1 MQEKFDFLRKNGTI
15 FAHVRKKQYFC
26 RRKRNHMNRILW
38 IDDEIDLLQPYI
50 IYLTSKGYEVTTA
63 SNGEDALDLLSA
75 QDIVFLDE
83 NMPGM
88 TGLETLQEIKRLHP
102 EVPVVMITKS
112 EEEHIME
119 QAIGEQIADYLIKP
133 VNPSQIL
140 LCLKKHIHQQ
150 AIVTEHVQQ
159 NYRQEWSD
167 ISYMIDTATTFEEW
181 AAIVRTLSKWD
192 LELED
197 SPMRSLI
204 DDQRTQA
211 NAAFAKWIAKNYE
224 SWFEARKSSIAQSSI
239 AQSSI
244 PLMSPDVM
252 KHSIFP
258 LLDKGEKVLLC
269 VIDNFRYDQWKT
281 IQPLL
286 SEFYT
291 VQNEEQYMSI
301 LPTATQYARN
311 AIFSGLLPLQIQE
324 MYPQYW
330 VEEGDEESK
339 NQYEKELVQT
349 LLDRYRRRESF
360 NYWKVNESDF
370 CERVIA
376 QLKGAQAPLNIV
388 VLNFI
393 DMLSHSRTESKMMRE
408 LANDESAYRSLTLSW
423 FRHSPTYELL
433 RRAAELGFTLVLTTD
448 HGTTRVK
455 NAVQIIADKNT
466 NTNIRYKV
474 GKALNCSSKNVMS
487 IEQPKRVGLPCPNV
501 SSSYA
506 FCTGSD
512 FFAYPNQFNYY
523 AQYYRNTFQHGGI
536 SLEEMIIPL
545 VTLMPK
551 K

>member
-1 MQEKFDFLRKNGTI
+1 
-15 FAHVRKKQYFC
+15 
-26 RRKRNHMNRILW
+26 MNRILW
-38 IDDEIDLLQPYI
+38 VDDEIDLLQPYI
-50 IYLTSKGYEVTTA
+50 IYLKEKGYEVVTA
-63 SNGEDALDLLSA
+63 SNGEDAIEAISRQTSDDSHQLSA
-75 QDIVFLDE
+75 ISIVFLDE

-88 TGLETLQEIKRLHP
+88 SGLETLQEIKRIHP

-119 QAIGEQIADYLIKP
+119 QAIGGKITDYLTKP

-150 AIVTEHVQQ
+150 AIVSEQVQQ
-159 NYRQEWSD
+159 SYRQEWSD
-167 ISYMIDTATTFEEW
+167 ITYLIDTATTIEEW
-181 AAIVRTLSKWD
+181 QAIERMLSKW
-192 LELED
+192 ELSLQD
-197 SPMRSLI
+197 SEFSNQMSTMNSLI
-204 DDQRTQA
+204 EDQRTQA
-211 NAAFAKWIAKNYE
+211 NAAFGKWISKNYE
-224 SWFEARKSSIAQSSI
+224 GWFGEPSAISHQPSAVRSQPSERPI
-239 AQSSI
+239 
-244 PLMSPDVM
+244 MSQDVM
-252 KHSIFP
+252 KHAVFP

-281 IQPLL
+281 IQPLI

-291 VQNEEQYMSI
+291 IRTEEQYTSI

-339 NQYEKELVQT
+339 NLYEKELVQT

-376 QLKGAQAPLNIV
+376 QLKGVKTPLNIV

-393 DMLSHSRTESKMMRE
+393 DMLSHSRTESKIMKE
-408 LANDESAYRSLTLSW
+408 LANDESAYRSLTMSW
-423 FRHSPTYELL
+423 FKHSPTHELL

-474 GKALNCSSKNVMS
+474 GKALNCGSKNVMA

-501 SSSYA
+501 SSSYM

-523 AQYYRNTFQHGGI
+523 AQYFRNTFQHGGI

-545 VTLMPK
+545 VTLVPK
-551 K
+551 R

>member
-1 MQEKFDFLRKNGTI
+1 MSQ
-15 FAHVRKKQYFC
+15 
-26 RRKRNHMNRILW
+26 ILW
-38 IDDEIDLLQPYI
+38 VDDEIDLLQPYI
-50 IYLTSKGYEVTTA
+50 IYLKGKGYEVITA
-63 SNGEDALDLLSA
+63 SNGEDALELFSNI
-75 QDIVFLDE
+75 QSPISNQFDIVFLDE

-88 TGLETLQEIKRLHP
+88 SGLETLQEIKRLHP

-119 QAIGEQIADYLIKP
+119 QAIGEKIADYLIKP

-140 LCLKKHIHQQ
+140 LCLKKHIHSRD
-150 AIVTEHVQQ
+150 IVTEQVQQ

-167 ISYMIDTATTFEEW
+167 ISYMIDTATTIEEW
-181 AAIVRTLSKWD
+181 QAIERTLSRWD
-192 LELED
+192 IELEN

-204 DDQRTQA
+204 EDQRTQA

-224 SWFEARKSSIAQSSI
+224 SWFAGERPI
-239 AQSSI
+239 
-244 PLMSPDVM
+244 MSQDVM
-252 KHSIFP
+252 KHSVFP
-258 LLDKGEKVLLC
+258 LLDEGKKVLLC

-281 IQPLL
+281 IQPLI

-291 VQNEEQYMSI
+291 VQHEEQYTSI

-311 AIFSGLLPLQIQE
+311 AIFSGLMPLQIQQ
-324 MYPQYW
+324 MFPNLW

-339 NQYEKELVQT
+339 NQHEKELVQT
-349 LLDRYRRRESF
+349 LLDRYRRRETF

-376 QLKGAQAPLNIV
+376 QLKSVQTPLNIV

-408 LANDESAYRSLTLSW
+408 LANDEAAYRSLTLSW

-433 RRAAELGFTLVLTTD
+433 RRAADLGFTLVLTTD

-474 GKALNCSSKNVMS
+474 GKALNCSDKSVFF
-487 IEQPKRVGLPCPNV
+487 IEQPKQVGLPCPNV

-545 VTLMPK
+545 VTLVPRK
-551 K
+551 N

>member
-1 MQEKFDFLRKNGTI
+1 
-15 FAHVRKKQYFC
+15 
-26 RRKRNHMNRILW
+26 MNRILW
-38 IDDEIDLLQPYI
+38 VDDEVDLLQPYI
-50 IYLTSKGYEVTTA
+50 IYLKGKGYEVITA
-63 SNGEDALDLLSA
+63 TNGEDALLTFNDERLA
-75 QDIVFLDE
+75 INGPIDIVFLDE

-88 TGLETLQEIKRLHP
+88 SGLETLQEIKRLHP

-119 QAIGEQIADYLIKP
+119 QAIGEKIADYLIKP

-140 LCLKKHIHQQ
+140 LCLKKHIHSKD
-150 AIVTEHVQQ
+150 IVTEQVQQ

-167 ISYMIDTATTFEEW
+167 ISYMIDTASTIEEW
-181 AAIVRTLSKWD
+181 QAIERTLSKWD
-192 LELED
+192 IELENN
-197 SPMRSLI
+197 PMRSLI
-204 DDQRTQA
+204 EDQRTQA
-211 NAAFAKWIAKNYE
+211 NAAFSKWIAKNYE
-224 SWFEARKSSIAQSSI
+224 SWFENTEHRAQNTDLMTR
-239 AQSSI
+239 
-244 PLMSPDVM
+244 PLMSQDVM
-252 KHSIFP
+252 KHAVFP

-286 SEFYT
+286 SEFYS
-291 VQNEEQYMSI
+291 VVHEEQYTSI

-311 AIFSGLLPLQIQE
+311 AIFSGLLPLQIQQ
-324 MYPQYW
+324 MFPQYW

-360 NYWKVNESDF
+360 QYWKVNESDF

-376 QLKGAQAPLNIV
+376 QLKGVQAPLSIV

-408 LANDESAYRSLTLSW
+408 LANDEAAYRSLTLSW

-474 GKALNCSSKNVMS
+474 GKALNCSSKNVFS

-523 AQYYRNTFQHGGI
+523 AQYYRNTFQHGGV

-545 VTLMPK
+545 VTLVPK
-551 K
+551 KS